1 MDTWILKYKVE
12 ENEQKKKNDER
23 RKRLGVEEKR
33 TVKGWGE
40 NCWQMKLE
48 KTLNT

>member
-12 ENEQKKKNDER
+12 ENEQKKTMNGGRDSEWK
-23 RKRLGVEEKR
+23 KKR